1 MNELTISLDGHSG
14 HPMYEQIY
22 EFIRNEIQNGKI
34 RAGERLP
41 STRALAKHLGVSRST
56 VDMAYEQ
63 LLAEGYMISQ
73 PYRGYYVCELDQLYQ
88 LPVRTVR
95 REEKKTTQTQ
105 VYEYDFAINGIDKE
119 GFPYSTW
126 RKISKNVLNDDDGTL
141 FQLGNPQGQE
151 ALRREIAAYLHHAR
165 GVNCKEDQIVVGAGN
180 DYLLM
185 LLHVI
190 LGMNRKIAMDNPTYI
205 SAWLAFKNMGYE
217 VVGLEPD
224 EMGMDVELL
233 EKSGANLAYVMPSH
247 QFPLG
252 SVMPIKRRQQL
263 LAWAAREEDRFLI
276 EDDYDSEFRYK
287 GKPIPSLQGYDM
299 HDRVIYLGTF
309 SKSLAPAIRISYMV
323 IPRCLLEKYETKGKN
338 FSVTVSRVD
347 QKILEIFFR
356 EGYFERHLNRMRG
369 VYRAKHDCLLS
380 ETKRIHNICQIRGEN
395 AGVHI
400 LVEMKNNM
408 TEKEAVDAAKSVG
421 VKVYGLSEYCIEP
434 LQKRR
439 EPTILMGYATLT
451 EKQIQEAVSRLE
463 KVWKPEQYQ
472 TNS

>member
-1 MNELTISLDGHSG
+1 
-14 HPMYEQIY
+14 
-22 EFIRNEIQNGKI
+22 
-34 RAGERLP
+34 
-41 STRALAKHLGVSRST
+41 
-56 VDMAYEQ
+56 
-63 LLAEGYMISQ
+63 
-73 PYRGYYVCELDQLYQ
+73 
-88 LPVRTVR
+88 
-95 REEKKTTQTQ
+95 
-105 VYEYDFAINGIDKE
+105 
-119 GFPYSTW
+119 
-126 RKISKNVLNDDDGTL
+126 
-141 FQLGNPQGQE
+141 
-151 ALRREIAAYLHHAR
+151 
-165 GVNCKEDQIVVGAGN
+165 
-180 DYLLM
+180 M

-217 VVGLEPD
+217 VAGLEPD

-263 LAWAAREEDRFLI
+263 LAWAAREENRFLI

-338 FSVTVSRVD
+338 FSVTVSKVD
-347 QKILEIFFR
+347 QKILEMFFK

-380 ETKRIHNICQIRGEN
+380 EMKRLHNICQIRGEN

-463 KVWKPEQYQ
+463 KVWKREQY
-472 TNS
+472 